1 MGRGVLAVAVVV
13 AAVLA
18 GGASASRDVCPHPGT
33 VGGASVLIECGSAK
47 ASIAFGKTHL
57 VLKNGLCT
65 KAAGLFTLA
74 FGDIAAG
81 PPSKHPPDSFQVIA
95 GGNGAKA
102 SRDGTYSAT
111 VMATEADK
119 NYIGDTMKL
128 KLTKNVSAGT
138 VSGTVT
144 WALGTTKVAV
154 SGSFTC

>member
-1 MGRGVLAVAVVV
+1 MGRGALAVAVTL

-18 GGASASRDVCPHPGT
+18 GSASAQRDVCPHPGT

-47 ASIAFGKTHL
+47 ASVTFGSTHL
-57 VLKNGLCT
+57 ALKDGLCT

-81 PPSKHPPDSFQVIA
+81 PPSKHPPNSFQVIA
-95 GGNGAKA
+95 GGGGTKA
-102 SRDGTYSAT
+102 SHDGTYSAT
-111 VMATEADK
+111 VMTTEAGK

-128 KLTKNVSAGT
+128 KLTKNVTAGT

-144 WALGTTKVAV
+144 WALGNKKVAV